1 MSSRLLEF
9 KPVPMVVSLR
19 GVKAAARR
27 LRGGLR
33 ASLDPST
40 LKDAAHGVS
49 PNRRKFRDLWTG
61 ALSGI
66 GKIPVR
72 LPGAMEQGTG
82 LRGRLPAQFCAPPG
96 VPALLRIGRITDTLP
111 PKGCCKAQRM
121 YANVNVH
128 IIKDL
133 AC

>member
-40 LKDAAHGVS
+40 LKDAAPGVS
-49 PNRRKFRDLWTG
+49 PNRRKFRALWTG
-61 ALSGI
+61 DLSGI
-66 GKIPVR
+66 GNNRTDNPGKAFGRNGTVNR
-72 LPGAMEQGTG
+72 LKD
-82 LRGRLPAQFCAPPG
+82 RLPAQLCAPQECP
-96 VPALLRIGRITDTLP
+96 R
-111 PKGCCKAQRM
+111 C
-121 YANVNVH
+121 YASEE
-128 IIKDL
+128 
-133 AC
+133 

>member
-19 GVKAAARR
+19 GVKAATRR

-49 PNRRKFRDLWTG
+49 PNPRKFRVFSVGD
-61 ALSGI
+61 LSGMGTI
-66 GKIPVR
+66 RRKIPVR
-72 LPGAMEQGTG
+72 LSGAMEQGTG
-82 LRGRLPAQFCAPPG
+82 LRTDSQPNFAAPQEYP
-96 VPALLRIGRITDTLP
+96 R
-111 PKGCCKAQRM
+111 C
-121 YANVNVH
+121 YASEE
-128 IIKDL
+128 
-133 AC
+133 

>member
-19 GVKAAARR
+19 GVKAASRR
-27 LRGGLR
+27 YRGGLR

-40 LKDAAHGVS
+40 LKVAAHGVS

-61 ALSGI
+61 SLSGI

-72 LPGAMEQGTG
+72 LPGAMEQ
-82 LRGRLPAQFCAPPG
+82 
-96 VPALLRIGRITDTLP
+96 
-111 PKGCCKAQRM
+111 
-121 YANVNVH
+121 
-128 IIKDL
+128 
-133 AC
+133 

>member
-61 ALSGI
+61 ALSSI
-66 GKIPVR
+66 GNNRTKN
-72 LPGAMEQGTG
+72 PGKASRRNGTG
-82 LRGRLPAQFCAPPG
+82 NRLKEPTPSPVLRPPG
-96 VPALLRIGRITDTLP
+96 VPALLRIGRMTDTSP
-111 PKGCCKAQRM
+111 PNGNCK
-121 YANVNVH
+121 
-128 IIKDL
+128 I
-133 AC
+133 